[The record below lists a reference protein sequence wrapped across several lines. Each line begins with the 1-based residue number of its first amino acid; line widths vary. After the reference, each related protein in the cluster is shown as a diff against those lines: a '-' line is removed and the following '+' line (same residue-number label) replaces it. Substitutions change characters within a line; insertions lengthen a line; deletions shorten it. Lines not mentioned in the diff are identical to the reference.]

1 MWTFRGQRIKEG
13 RGWTD
18 AEGIQHPG
26 NWSSLWSD
34 SEKQAKGLVWVDPP
48 ASYDNRFYWSA
59 GNPKAIDDVTE
70 DGVITSGLKSAAI
83 QQTKNTAGSL
93 LQNTDWYVTRKS
105 ETDVAIPTDVATYR
119 AAVRTASNDIETA
132 INAVT
137 THDAFMALYDADSD
151 GISAI
156 NAWPEP
162 LES

>member
-70 DGVITSGLKSAAI
+70 DGVTTSGLKSVAI
-83 QQTKNTAGSL
+83 QQTKNTAGLL

-119 AAVRTASNDIETA
+119 AAVRTASDDIETA
-132 INAVT
+132 IAAVT
-137 THDAFMALYDADSD
+137 THDEFMALYDADSD